1 MTAVPEKH
9 DGALADLMSVRLWLR
24 LLSCAMTVEKR
35 LKRGFAARFDTTL
48 PRFDVMAA
56 LDRRPEGLRMSDV
69 SRQLL
74 VSNGNVTG
82 VVQSLRADGLVE
94 VLPVAGDRRASLV
107 RLTASGRTRFAE
119 LAQAHHHWV
128 DDMLAGLGTGERQ
141 ALHDLLGQ
149 LKLSLANNPGEANE
163 PS

>member
-1 MTAVPEKH
+1 VTALLEKH

-24 LLSCAMTVEKR
+24 LLSCAMTIEKR
-35 LKRGFAARFDTTL
+35 LRRGFAGRFETTL

-56 LDRRPEGLRMSDV
+56 LDRQPDGLRMSDL

-94 VLPVAGDRRASLV
+94 VLPVEGDRRASLV
-107 RLTASGRTRFAE
+107 RLTEPGCSRFGE
-119 LAQAHHHWV
+119 LARAHHHWV
-128 DDMLAGLGTGERQ
+128 DAMLADLSSADRQ
-141 ALHDLLGQ
+141 ALHDLLGR
-149 LKLSLANNPGEANE
+149 LKLSLANNAGGIDE
-163 PS
+163 PQ